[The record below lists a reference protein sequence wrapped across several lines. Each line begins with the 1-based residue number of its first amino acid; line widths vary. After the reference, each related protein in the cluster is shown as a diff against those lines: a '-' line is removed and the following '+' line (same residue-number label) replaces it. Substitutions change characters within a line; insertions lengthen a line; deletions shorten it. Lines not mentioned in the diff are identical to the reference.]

1 MERGGP
7 REDGTQVGRIQRGA
21 FFFFTANGGGN
32 LSFLCVYEWCG
43 YVRGFLLVLR
53 ASFRG
58 GANRRAVVKLWENV
72 GRWEGGG
79 GGKKV
84 WIVSR

>member
-1 MERGGP
+1 MCG
-7 REDGTQVGRIQRGA
+7 
-21 FFFFTANGGGN
+21 
-32 LSFLCVYEWCG
+32 YEWCG